1 MVGNTYPVPS
11 TISDVSAFNNY
22 FLTCNSS
29 SLSSSC
35 CSVTVKDM
43 CYVINPSRGM
53 LATRRG
59 SASSPSPWSPW
70 EHSICQLL
78 HLWKSWAVPKRDT
91 LARRGCW
98 RSPDSSRSSPSPS
111 WGATQRFSITGCQ
124 LSKATRSM
132 VLATITLLT
141 RVKVLSRV
149 MVRHHQFLI
158 DSIAVSLFSVRPES
172 LSNFW
177 W

>member
-1 MVGNTYPVPS
+1 MCLDNGRQHPVPS

-70 EHSICQLL
+70 EHGICQLL
-78 HLWKSWAVPKRDT
+78 HRWKSWAVPKRDT
-91 LARRGCW
+91 LARRSCW
-98 RSPDSSRSSPSPS
+98 RSPDSSRSSPSPL
-111 WGATQRFSITGCQ
+111 WGATQRSSITGCQ

-132 VLATITLLT
+132 ARPIWFWVYQYFLASAHKTNPFSLLLEK
-141 RVKVLSRV
+141 KVSRF
-149 MVRHHQFLI
+149 QL
-158 DSIAVSLFSVRPES
+158 
-172 LSNFW
+172 W
-177 W
+177 C

>member
-1 MVGNTYPVPS
+1 MCLDNGRQHPVPS

-22 FLTCNSS
+22 FLTRNSS
-29 SLSSSC
+29 SSSSSSC
-35 CSVTVKDM
+35 CSVTVIYI

-70 EHSICQLL
+70 EHGICQLL
-78 HLWKSWAVPKRDT
+78 HRWKSWAVPKRDT

-98 RSPDSSRSSPSPS
+98 RSPDSSRSSPSPL
-111 WGATQRFSITGCQ
+111 WGATQRSSITGCQ

-132 VLATITLLT
+132 ARPIWFWVYQYFLA
-141 RVKVLSRV
+141 
-149 MVRHHQFLI
+149 
-158 DSIAVSLFSVRPES
+158 IAHKTNPFFCAPRK
-172 LSNFW
+172 
-177 W
+177 